1 MKLSQLIEELKKLNE
16 DDYNV
21 SISIEPI
28 INEYKNFDG
37 TGARFIK
44 YRREIIIE
52 DRKEIVEEIKGA
64 D

>member
-1 MKLSQLIEELKKLNE
+1 MKLNQLIEELKKLKE
-16 DDYNV
+16 DDYNI

-28 INEYKNFDG
+28 INEYKNCDG
-37 TGARFIK
+37 SGTRFIK

-52 DRKEIVEEIKGA
+52 DKKEITEEIEGA